1 MKFVSHVLLALMLPC
16 LIFPLAARAADYPDG
31 PVTFIVPWPE
41 GDLEDH
47 LTKLIAKEL
56 TAETGVA
63 TDVKFIPGDAG
74 ATGAAVVAEAPA
86 DGQMIGSL
94 VNHLLT
100 TKVMGGEVSWNF
112 KTFSP
117 IGIFLDYPFVIA
129 ARADAPYN
137 NLNELAEYSHSHNL
151 SLGHFGNGITPTAL
165 TFKMADDFQIKISSD
180 KAYDALEC
188 PLLLNGSVDI
198 MNTTTQQIF
207 PCLESGEAKLL
218 VAFTSR
224 RVSIAP
230 DVPTLSE
237 LTGINL
243 TIWNGLF
250 VPRAT
255 SAMTKVK
262 IARIAK
268 KAMESEEA
276 KQLARDTGALI
287 YWDDAMRS
295 KIRIADEIE
304 ASRNLLKYLQRQ

>member
-117 IGIFLDYPFVIA
+117 I
-129 ARADAPYN
+129 
-137 NLNELAEYSHSHNL
+137 
-151 SLGHFGNGITPTAL
+151 
-165 TFKMADDFQIKISSD
+165 
-180 KAYDALEC
+180 
-188 PLLLNGSVDI
+188 
-198 MNTTTQQIF
+198 
-207 PCLESGEAKLL
+207 
-218 VAFTSR
+218 
-224 RVSIAP
+224 
-230 DVPTLSE
+230 
-237 LTGINL
+237 
-243 TIWNGLF
+243 
-250 VPRAT
+250 
-255 SAMTKVK
+255 
-262 IARIAK
+262 
-268 KAMESEEA
+268 
-276 KQLARDTGALI
+276 
-287 YWDDAMRS
+287 
-295 KIRIADEIE
+295 
-304 ASRNLLKYLQRQ
+304 